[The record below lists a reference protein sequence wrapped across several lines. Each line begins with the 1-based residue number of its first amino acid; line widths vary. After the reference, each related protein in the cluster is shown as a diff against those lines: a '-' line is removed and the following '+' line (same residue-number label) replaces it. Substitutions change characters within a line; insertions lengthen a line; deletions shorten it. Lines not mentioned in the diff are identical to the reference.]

1 MNRLGLKSK
10 KEVKDSYDLINE
22 NKYLNLEGIYTHFAT
37 IGMFDKYY
45 DNQVETF
52 KNLTSLIDLSTIPIV
67 HLGSSVILLS
77 HPKLSFATG
86 VRFGIILYGYNV
98 GPIYSNKGI
107 KNKLRNIR
115 NKIYQNIYNISKLNY
130 NVDIDLRPAMSMVT
144 SILQIKDVKQGEVIG
159 YGAHYKANTNMK
171 IAILP
176 IGYNNGIGKKNIN
189 RYVIINDKK
198 YFVVGEIS
206 MNMMIV
212 KIDNSVD
219 IDDKVYILGN
229 GITLGILSRF
239 NDYSI
244 SETLLNIGKNNKRIY
259 TKGTKQEYIDEIR

>member
-1 MNRLGLKSK
+1 M
-10 KEVKDSYDLINE
+10 INK

-86 VRFGIILYGYNV
+86 VIFGIILYGYNV